1 MAAHP
6 PTADLAQRSSREY
19 EQQARLSQGLQPA
32 TQWHFISAQ
41 PTSKHEETRNKA
53 FVRAHVSRR
62 SWAQAITKSEQR
74 QTSSGSHAPETDR
87 VTVDLNG
94 AANLQHQER
103 LRRSSR
109 PGRLLTPPPI
119 FSAISAANFSLD
131 PFETYPSNLPHQ
143 FIDRLMPSIINQTGR
158 LLPPL
163 RPKDRN
169 ERWGVFTASWIR
181 AAIHDRAMFHT
192 ALFASLFN
200 SRLLETQ
207 SAPTREE
214 LLCYQISLQEI
225 SRMLQDTKLA
235 TSDEAVQ
242 TVCCMAF
249 HGDVIVRRLRK
260 SPRQGPFQTLQMLD
274 VYAGT
279 VSSST
284 SHSRAMVSMLE
295 AKGGIGKLKID
306 GLPQIVCYLDIM
318 CANREMARP
327 VFPFVPRFGSP
338 ADELLRVAASC
349 PSLPVLG
356 TGFSDLERVL
366 DAEQVAPLSTVLRY
380 MSAYTLALESFAVDV
395 HHLLTLGLLA
405 DLRNFVQHSLLSLTP
420 HRSSNSDRVPP
431 LFEMCHTVAII
442 YSWIVIFPAP
452 VQAMPFHK
460 TAMRI
465 RELLDSDQVDS
476 YWTEVPWLM
485 IWIVV
490 MGAIAS
496 LGSCQEQG
504 YVRFLS
510 RALQRLNIHSW
521 AVLKGRLEMFL
532 WYSRASDLDG
542 LDLWQEVVQSRVWM
556 SE

>member
-1 MAAHP
+1 MAAP
-6 PTADLAQRSSREY
+6 SPTADLAQRSSREY
-19 EQQARLSQGLQPA
+19 QQQAQLSQGPQPA
-32 TQWHFISAQ
+32 TQWHFISAR
-41 PTSKHEETRNKA
+41 PTSKLEERRNKA
-53 FVRAHVSRR
+53 LVRAHVSRR
-62 SWAQAITKSEQR
+62 SWAQVITEPEQR
-74 QTSSGSHAPETDR
+74 PTPQTSYRSHAPETDR
-87 VTVDLNG
+87 VTVDLSG
-94 AANLQHQER
+94 VANLQHQER

-109 PGRLLTPPPI
+109 PRRKPPPPI
-119 FSAISAANFSLD
+119 FSAISSANFSLD
-131 PFETYPSNLPHQ
+131 PFETYPSDLPHQ

-158 LLPPL
+158 LLQPFRL
-163 RPKDRN
+163 KDRN
-169 ERWGVFTASWIR
+169 ERWGIFTASWIR

-200 SRLLETQ
+200 SRLVETHA
-207 SAPTREE
+207 APTREE

-249 HGDVIVRRLRK
+249 HGDFVVKRLRK

-274 VYAGT
+274 LYGGT

-284 SHSRAMVSMLE
+284 SHTRGMVSMLR
-295 AKGGIGKLKID
+295 AKGGIGQLKID

-327 VFPFVPRFGSP
+327 VFPFVPRFGNP
-338 ADELLRVAASC
+338 EDELLRIAAAC
-349 PSLPVLG
+349 PFLPTLG
-356 TGFSDLERVL
+356 TGFSDLDRVL
-366 DAEQVAPLSTVLRY
+366 NAKQVAPLSTVLRC
-380 MSAYTLALESFAVDV
+380 MSAYTLVLEAFAVGIQ
-395 HHLLTLGLLA
+395 HLPALGLLA
-405 DLRNFVQHSLLSLTP
+405 ELRNFVQHSLLSLTP
-420 HRSSNSDRVPP
+420 RGSSNSDSVPP
-431 LFEMCHTVAII
+431 LFEMCHTVAIV

-452 VQAMPFHK
+452 VQAMPFHEA
-460 TAMRI
+460 AMRI
-465 RELLDSDQVDS
+465 RELLDSDQADS

-496 LGSCQEQG
+496 LGSCEEQG

-521 AVLKGRLEMFL
+521 TVLKGRLEMFL

-542 LDLWQEVVQSRVWM
+542 LDLWQEIVQSRI
-556 SE
+556 